1 MVWEDIVSSWHSHHQ
16 SKVLQTDDIVEDVT
30 MGALHSI
37 FRGSFER
44 WYNYDVLSLNNDCD
58 YHIRHL
64 TYRTQNN
71 TNWYLTDEKIEIYT
85 ISVTHPDSSSE

>member
-1 MVWEDIVSSWHSHHQ
+1 
-16 SKVLQTDDIVEDVT
+16 

-71 TNWYLTDEKIEIYT
+71 TNWYLTDEKIDIYT

>member
-1 MVWEDIVSSWHSHHQ
+1 
-16 SKVLQTDDIVEDVT
+16 